1 MAQVVRIQAVLVG
14 IHSLAGVAVVSKGQM
29 EAAVLVELAV
39 EEAMRV
45 ARMGFAVPVVG
56 LGERLAVVGSR
67 LFHSLVVAGW
77 ERGKSGGCRLV
88 SRIDWSLAPG
98 VRSSAVALLLVLFLE
113 AVCRGLMAV
122 PVSGFAVSVHSGEP

>member
-1 MAQVVRIQAVLVG
+1 VVRIQAV
-14 IHSLAGVAVVSKGQM
+14 VADIRSPAEAAVASMGLT
-29 EAAVLVELAV
+29 EAAVLVGLAV
-39 EEAMRV
+39 VEVMKA
-45 ARMGFAVPVVG
+45 ARMGFAVLVVG
-56 LGERLAVVGSR
+56 LGERLAEGGSR
-67 LFHSLVVAGW
+67 LLHSLAVAGW

>member
-1 MAQVVRIQAVLVG
+1 VVRSQGVAAG
-14 IHSLAGVAVVSKGQM
+14 IHSLAGVAVASKGQM
-29 EAAVLVELAV
+29 EAVVLVGLAV
-39 EEAMRV
+39 AEVRRA
-45 ARMGFAVPVVG
+45 ARMGFAA

-122 PVSGFAVSVHSGEP
+122 LASGFAVSVHSGEP